1 MDTVVLHT
9 LVATYVISEIVMAPW
24 LVYDA
29 LYSDNQA
36 VNVLF
41 INESCYRS
49 LNYLQKIVDDR
60 LSWS

>member
-49 LNYLQKIVDDR
+49 LNYLQ
-60 LSWS
+60 